1 MLTMELRPK
10 THSSELY
17 EKESDFL
24 TAEELR
30 KQIPKPVPYYFG
42 KEYSKLEAIARI
54 AEIATGETELS
65 KRIGKRLAHEV
76 QWLLVD
82 RGMLFAQT
90 RARYYPLPYNWQR
103 VVQEQPVYRGMLE
116 TTAQRR
122 RDEKRC
128 RESYLEAQ
136 VRVQIERARKS
147 GFQCCLSVALAVRW
161 MKKVEALWSGEFAA
175 VQIYPERAWNSLMQE
190 PFWWRSAPKDEDP
203 SGISSKIQTHIT
215 ELCMGP
221 DPQHARRAETLL
233 AGGSAV
239 QRAEFLVYVLRPLLE
254 ETRLLQK
261 TEMTCQPYED
271 ALARRDLQTYLKMVE
286 CNDEW
291 NQDKTWET
299 WKTAAPAI
307 QEYLHPETLW
317 GTGKVKVAPVI
328 SRGIEETEEKFT
340 KTFQTYLEG
349 VGFQWHTTQSTENQE
364 DAPWSVVADRC
375 WRNDLW
381 GQHQKKAADPS
392 GFVLMQHPGVIFCL
406 LRSHSCLMEVVHAE
420 SRKRNV
426 WKVMQKACGDAS
438 MPVTA
443 QTWWLDKP
451 LLKGIIDACE
461 KGCNSAGL
469 PFQRDAWNA
478 FVNCLG
484 WCAKSVSFSMDT
496 LYELHGLWKNLLK
509 YCTPGELKKV
519 YQPLDK
525 LLEKRYE
532 GKNTSRY
539 LTSLWRPL
547 KAPGK
552 AETWR
557 EMVRQYRKVF
567 EDPMTEEENVR
578 EILYEAPSFGWNK
591 ICLKLRDEERGQLKE
606 QLPEDLA
613 KRVIMQIDARV
624 RDHYALAKAA
634 SAEKAA
640 SAKEGKAKSKG
651 DRHMELFVL
660 EWALLQTICGQSVQE
675 LLGSAAVLA
684 KYVPSPEKQP
694 GAK

>member
-1 MLTMELRPK
+1 MDLRRRTYMEERPK
-10 THSSELY
+10 ADEEY
-17 EKESDFL
+17 L
-24 TAEELR
+24 TEEQLR
-30 KQIPKPVPYYFG
+30 QRISQPVPYCFG
-42 KEYSKLEAIARI
+42 KEYSKLSAIARI
-54 AEIATGETELS
+54 AAEVSDGEALTEDAG
-65 KRIGKRLAHEV
+65 RQLAREV
-76 QWLLVD
+76 QWLLAD
-82 RGMLFAQT
+82 RGILFAQT
-90 RARYYPLPYNWQR
+90 RTRHYPPRYNWQIS
-103 VVQEQPVYRGMLE
+103 VQAQASLPPSARERG
-116 TTAQRR
+116 
-122 RDEKRC
+122 D
-128 RESYLEAQ
+128 
-136 VRVQIERARKS
+136 
-147 GFQCCLSVALAVRW
+147 
-161 MKKVEALWSGEFAA
+161 
-175 VQIYPERAWNSLMQE
+175 
-190 PFWWRSAPKDEDP
+190 WWE
-203 SGISSKIQTHIT
+203 
-215 ELCMGP
+215 
-221 DPQHARRAETLL
+221 
-233 AGGSAV
+233 
-239 QRAEFLVYVLRPLLE
+239 
-254 ETRLLQK
+254 
-261 TEMTCQPYED
+261 PYED
-271 ALARRDLQTYLKMVE
+271 TLACNRDLEKYRLTARR
-286 CNDEW
+286 NDIW
-291 NQDKTWET
+291 NQNKFWET

-420 SRKRNV
+420 SRKRNI

-443 QTWWLDKP
+443 QTWPLDKP

-484 WCAKSVSFSMDT
+484 WCAKSVYFSLDT
-496 LYELHGLWKNLLK
+496 LYELPGLWKNLLK

-525 LLEKRYE
+525 LLKKRYE
-532 GKNTSRY
+532 GEDASRY
-539 LTSLWRPL
+539 LTALWRL
-547 KAPGK
+547 LENKPGK
-552 AETWR
+552 AETWQER
-557 EMVRQYRKVF
+557 VQQYRQAF
-567 EDPMTEEENVR
+567 ENPVTEEENVR
-578 EILYEAPSFGWNK
+578 EILYEILYETPPFGWTQIPVN
-591 ICLKLRDEERGQLKE
+591 LRDEEHKQLKE

-613 KRVIMQIDARV
+613 KRMIMQIDAQV
-624 RDHYALAKAA
+624 RDHHAL
-634 SAEKAA
+634 EKAA

>member
-1 MLTMELRPK
+1 MDLRRRTYMEERPK
-10 THSSELY
+10 ADEEY
-17 EKESDFL
+17 L
-24 TAEELR
+24 TAAQLR
-30 KQIPKPVPYYFG
+30 QRISQPVPYCFG
-42 KEYSKLEAIARI
+42 KEYSKLSAIARI
-54 AEIATGETELS
+54 AAAVSDGEALTEEAG
-65 KRIGKRLAHEV
+65 RQLAREV
-76 QWLLVD
+76 QWLLAD
-82 RGMLFAQT
+82 RGILFAQT
-90 RARYYPLPYNWQR
+90 RTRQYPPRYNWQI
-103 VVQEQPVYRGMLE
+103 
-116 TTAQRR
+116 TAQ
-122 RDEKRC
+122 
-128 RESYLEAQ
+128 AQ
-136 VRVQIERARKS
+136 AFIPAPSACER
-147 GFQCCLSVALAVRW
+147 GDWC
-161 MKKVEALWSGEFAA
+161 E
-175 VQIYPERAWNSLMQE
+175 
-190 PFWWRSAPKDEDP
+190 
-203 SGISSKIQTHIT
+203 
-215 ELCMGP
+215 
-221 DPQHARRAETLL
+221 
-233 AGGSAV
+233 
-239 QRAEFLVYVLRPLLE
+239 
-254 ETRLLQK
+254 
-261 TEMTCQPYED
+261 PYED
-271 ALARRDLQTYLKMVE
+271 TLACNRDLEKYRQMVDRNASWDQE
-286 CNDEW
+286 KFW
-291 NQDKTWET
+291 AT

-328 SRGIEETEEKFT
+328 NRGIEETGEQLAT
-340 KTFQTYLEG
+340 TFQTYLEG

-426 WKVMQKACGDAS
+426 WKVMEKACGDAS

-675 LLGSAAVLA
+675 LLGSTAVLA

>member
-1 MLTMELRPK
+1 MEERPK
-10 THSSELY
+10 ADEEY
-17 EKESDFL
+17 L
-24 TAEELR
+24 TAAQLR
-30 KQIPKPVPYYFG
+30 QRISQPVPYCFG
-42 KEYSKLEAIARI
+42 AEYSKLSAIARI
-54 AEIATGETELS
+54 AAAVSDGEALTEEAGRQLG
-65 KRIGKRLAHEV
+65 REV

-82 RGMLFAQT
+82 RGLLFAQT
-90 RARYYPLPYNWQR
+90 RTRYYPFQYHWQNNVQMQACPSVREPEGGWEPY
-103 VVQEQPVYRGMLE
+103 VD
-116 TTAQRR
+116 T
-122 RDEKRC
+122 
-128 RESYLEAQ
+128 
-136 VRVQIERARKS
+136 
-147 GFQCCLSVALAVRW
+147 LAC
-161 MKKVEALWSGEFAA
+161 
-175 VQIYPERAWNSLMQE
+175 
-190 PFWWRSAPKDEDP
+190 D
-203 SGISSKIQTHIT
+203 
-215 ELCMGP
+215 
-221 DPQHARRAETLL
+221 
-233 AGGSAV
+233 
-239 QRAEFLVYVLRPLLE
+239 
-254 ETRLLQK
+254 
-261 TEMTCQPYED
+261 
-271 ALARRDLQTYLKMVE
+271 RDLVEYRQMVQD
-286 CNDEW
+286 NAEW
-291 NQDKTWET
+291 DQEKKWGK
-299 WKTAAPAI
+299 WMTAAPAI

-420 SRKRNV
+420 SRKRNI

-591 ICLKLRDEERGQLKE
+591 ICLNLRDEEHKQLKE

-613 KRVIMQIDARV
+613 KRMIMQIDAQV
-624 RDHYALAKAA
+624 RDHHAL
-634 SAEKAA
+634 EKAA

-651 DRHMELFVL
+651 DRQMELFVL
-660 EWALLQTICGQSVQE
+660 EWALLQTICGQGVQE

>member
-1 MLTMELRPK
+1 MDLRRRTYMEERPK
-10 THSSELY
+10 ADEEY
-17 EKESDFL
+17 L
-24 TAEELR
+24 TAAQLR
-30 KQIPKPVPYYFG
+30 ERISQPVPYCFG
-42 KEYSKLEAIARI
+42 KEYSKLSAIARI
-54 AEIATGETELS
+54 AAEVSDGEALTEDAG
-65 KRIGKRLAHEV
+65 RQLAREV
-76 QWLLVD
+76 QWLLAD
-82 RGMLFAQT
+82 RGVLFAQT
-90 RARYYPLPYNWQR
+90 RTRHYPPRYNWQIS
-103 VVQEQPVYRGMLE
+103 VQAQASLPPSARERG
-116 TTAQRR
+116 
-122 RDEKRC
+122 D
-128 RESYLEAQ
+128 
-136 VRVQIERARKS
+136 
-147 GFQCCLSVALAVRW
+147 
-161 MKKVEALWSGEFAA
+161 
-175 VQIYPERAWNSLMQE
+175 
-190 PFWWRSAPKDEDP
+190 WWE
-203 SGISSKIQTHIT
+203 
-215 ELCMGP
+215 
-221 DPQHARRAETLL
+221 
-233 AGGSAV
+233 
-239 QRAEFLVYVLRPLLE
+239 
-254 ETRLLQK
+254 
-261 TEMTCQPYED
+261 PYED
-271 ALARRDLQTYLKMVE
+271 TLACNRDLEKYQQMVDR
-286 CNDEW
+286 NARWDQKKVW
-291 NQDKTWET
+291 AT

-317 GTGKVKVAPVI
+317 GMGEVKVAPVI
-328 SRGIEETEEKFT
+328 NRGIEETEEKFT

-349 VGFQWHTTQSTENQE
+349 VGFQWHMTRSTGNPE
-364 DAPWSVVADRC
+364 DAPWSVVANRC

-381 GQHQKKAADPS
+381 GQHQEKAEDPS

-426 WKVMQKACGDAS
+426 WKVMEKACGDAS

-451 LLKGIIDACE
+451 LLKSIIDACE

-469 PFQRDAWNA
+469 PFQREAWDAL
-478 FVNCLG
+478 VKCLG
-484 WCAKSVSFSMDT
+484 WCVKSISFSMDT

-675 LLGSAAVLA
+675 LLGSTAVLA

>member
-1 MLTMELRPK
+1 M
-10 THSSELY
+10 
-17 EKESDFL
+17 
-24 TAEELR
+24 
-30 KQIPKPVPYYFG
+30 
-42 KEYSKLEAIARI
+42 
-54 AEIATGETELS
+54 
-65 KRIGKRLAHEV
+65 
-76 QWLLVD
+76 VD
-82 RGMLFAQT
+82 RNAS
-90 RARYYPLPYNWQR
+90 WD
-103 VVQEQPVYRGMLE
+103 QE
-116 TTAQRR
+116 
-122 RDEKRC
+122 K
-128 RESYLEAQ
+128 
-136 VRVQIERARKS
+136 
-147 GFQCCLSVALAVRW
+147 
-161 MKKVEALWSGEFAA
+161 
-175 VQIYPERAWNSLMQE
+175 
-190 PFWWRSAPKDEDP
+190 FWA
-203 SGISSKIQTHIT
+203 
-215 ELCMGP
+215 
-221 DPQHARRAETLL
+221 
-233 AGGSAV
+233 
-239 QRAEFLVYVLRPLLE
+239 
-254 ETRLLQK
+254 
-261 TEMTCQPYED
+261 
-271 ALARRDLQTYLKMVE
+271 
-286 CNDEW
+286 
-291 NQDKTWET
+291 T

-328 SRGIEETEEKFT
+328 NRGIEETGEQLA

-426 WKVMQKACGDAS
+426 WKVMEKACGDAS

-675 LLGSAAVLA
+675 LLGSTAVLA

>member
-1 MLTMELRPK
+1 MEERPK
-10 THSSELY
+10 ADEEY
-17 EKESDFL
+17 L
-24 TAEELR
+24 TAAQLR
-30 KQIPKPVPYYFG
+30 QRISQPVPYCFG
-42 KEYSKLEAIARI
+42 KEYSKLSAIARI
-54 AEIATGETELS
+54 AAAVSDGEALTEEAGRQLG
-65 KRIGKRLAHEV
+65 REV

-82 RGMLFAQT
+82 RGLLFAQT
-90 RARYYPLPYNWQR
+90 RTRYYPFQYHWQNNVQMQACPSVREPEGGWEPY
-103 VVQEQPVYRGMLE
+103 VD
-116 TTAQRR
+116 T
-122 RDEKRC
+122 
-128 RESYLEAQ
+128 
-136 VRVQIERARKS
+136 
-147 GFQCCLSVALAVRW
+147 LAC
-161 MKKVEALWSGEFAA
+161 
-175 VQIYPERAWNSLMQE
+175 
-190 PFWWRSAPKDEDP
+190 D
-203 SGISSKIQTHIT
+203 
-215 ELCMGP
+215 
-221 DPQHARRAETLL
+221 
-233 AGGSAV
+233 
-239 QRAEFLVYVLRPLLE
+239 
-254 ETRLLQK
+254 
-261 TEMTCQPYED
+261 
-271 ALARRDLQTYLKMVE
+271 RDLVEYRQMVQD
-286 CNDEW
+286 NAEW
-291 NQDKTWET
+291 DQEKKWGK
-299 WKTAAPAI
+299 WMTAAPAI

-328 SRGIEETEEKFT
+328 NRGIEETEAQLAT
-340 KTFQTYLEG
+340 TFQTYLKG
-349 VGFQWHTTQSTENQE
+349 VKFSWHTTGSTGNPE

-381 GQHQKKAADPS
+381 GQHQEKAADPS
-392 GFVLMQHPGVIFCL
+392 GFVLMQHPGMIFCL

-426 WKVMQKACGDAS
+426 WEVMRQACSDAS

-443 QTWWLDKP
+443 QTWPLDKP
-451 LLKGIIDACE
+451 LLEGIIDACE
-461 KGCNSAGL
+461 KRCKKED
-469 PFQRDAWNA
+469 FDKDVWDA
-478 FVNCLG
+478 FVECLEY
-484 WCAKSVSFSMDT
+484 CVESVSFSLDT
-496 LYELHGLWKNLLK
+496 LYELPGLWKNLMK
-509 YCTPGELKKV
+509 YCAPGGVKKV
-519 YQPLDK
+519 YQPLDQILK
-525 LLEKRYE
+525 NRYE
-532 GKNTSRY
+532 GEDASRY
-539 LTSLWRPL
+539 LASLWRPL

-675 LLGSAAVLA
+675 LLGSTAVLA

>member
-1 MLTMELRPK
+1 MDLRRRTYMEERPK
-10 THSSELY
+10 ADEEY
-17 EKESDFL
+17 L
-24 TAEELR
+24 TEEQLR
-30 KQIPKPVPYYFG
+30 QRISQSVPYCFG
-42 KEYSKLEAIARI
+42 KEYSKLSAIARI
-54 AEIATGETELS
+54 AAEVSDGEALTEDAG
-65 KRIGKRLAHEV
+65 RQLAREV
-76 QWLLVD
+76 QWLLAD
-82 RGMLFAQT
+82 RGILFAQT
-90 RARYYPLPYNWQR
+90 RTRHYPPRYNWQI
-103 VVQEQPVYRGMLE
+103 
-116 TTAQRR
+116 TAQ
-122 RDEKRC
+122 
-128 RESYLEAQ
+128 AQ
-136 VRVQIERARKS
+136 AFIPAPSACER
-147 GFQCCLSVALAVRW
+147 GDWC
-161 MKKVEALWSGEFAA
+161 E
-175 VQIYPERAWNSLMQE
+175 
-190 PFWWRSAPKDEDP
+190 
-203 SGISSKIQTHIT
+203 
-215 ELCMGP
+215 
-221 DPQHARRAETLL
+221 
-233 AGGSAV
+233 
-239 QRAEFLVYVLRPLLE
+239 
-254 ETRLLQK
+254 
-261 TEMTCQPYED
+261 PYED
-271 ALARRDLQTYLKMVE
+271 TLACNQDLKKYRLTARR
-286 CNDEW
+286 NDIW
-291 NQDKTWET
+291 NQNKFWET

-349 VGFQWHTTQSTENQE
+349 VGFQWHKTRSTGNPE

-484 WCAKSVSFSMDT
+484 WCAKSVSFSLDA

-591 ICLKLRDEERGQLKE
+591 ISLKLRDEERGQLKE

-613 KRVIMQIDARV
+613 KRVIMQIDAQV

-634 SAEKAA
+634 SAE
-640 SAKEGKAKSKG
+640 ERKAKSKG

-675 LLGSAAVLA
+675 LLGSTAVLA

-694 GAK
+694 EAK

>member
-1 MLTMELRPK
+1 MEERPK
-10 THSSELY
+10 ADEEY
-17 EKESDFL
+17 L
-24 TAEELR
+24 TAAQLR
-30 KQIPKPVPYYFG
+30 QRISQPVPYCFG
-42 KEYSKLEAIARI
+42 KEYSKLSAIARI
-54 AEIATGETELS
+54 AAAVSDGEALTEEAG
-65 KRIGKRLAHEV
+65 RQLAREV
-76 QWLLVD
+76 QWLLAD
-82 RGMLFAQT
+82 RGILFAQT
-90 RARYYPLPYNWQR
+90 RTRQYPPRYNWQI
-103 VVQEQPVYRGMLE
+103 
-116 TTAQRR
+116 TAQ
-122 RDEKRC
+122 
-128 RESYLEAQ
+128 AQ
-136 VRVQIERARKS
+136 AFIPAPSACER
-147 GFQCCLSVALAVRW
+147 GDWC
-161 MKKVEALWSGEFAA
+161 E
-175 VQIYPERAWNSLMQE
+175 
-190 PFWWRSAPKDEDP
+190 
-203 SGISSKIQTHIT
+203 
-215 ELCMGP
+215 
-221 DPQHARRAETLL
+221 
-233 AGGSAV
+233 
-239 QRAEFLVYVLRPLLE
+239 
-254 ETRLLQK
+254 
-261 TEMTCQPYED
+261 PYED
-271 ALARRDLQTYLKMVE
+271 TLACNRDLEKYRQMVDRNASWDQE
-286 CNDEW
+286 KFW
-291 NQDKTWET
+291 AT

-328 SRGIEETEEKFT
+328 NRGIEETGEQLAT
-340 KTFQTYLEG
+340 TFQTYLEG

-426 WKVMQKACGDAS
+426 WKVMEKACGDAS

-675 LLGSAAVLA
+675 LLGSTAVLA

>member
-1 MLTMELRPK
+1 MEERPK
-10 THSSELY
+10 ADEEY
-17 EKESDFL
+17 L
-24 TAEELR
+24 TAAQLR
-30 KQIPKPVPYYFG
+30 QRISQPVPYCFG
-42 KEYSKLEAIARI
+42 KEYSKLSAIARI
-54 AEIATGETELS
+54 AAAVSDGEALTEEAG
-65 KRIGKRLAHEV
+65 RQLAREV
-76 QWLLVD
+76 QWLLAD
-82 RGMLFAQT
+82 RGILFAQT
-90 RARYYPLPYNWQR
+90 RTRQYPPRYNWQI
-103 VVQEQPVYRGMLE
+103 
-116 TTAQRR
+116 TAQ
-122 RDEKRC
+122 
-128 RESYLEAQ
+128 AQ
-136 VRVQIERARKS
+136 AFIPAPSACER
-147 GFQCCLSVALAVRW
+147 GDWC
-161 MKKVEALWSGEFAA
+161 E
-175 VQIYPERAWNSLMQE
+175 
-190 PFWWRSAPKDEDP
+190 
-203 SGISSKIQTHIT
+203 
-215 ELCMGP
+215 
-221 DPQHARRAETLL
+221 
-233 AGGSAV
+233 
-239 QRAEFLVYVLRPLLE
+239 
-254 ETRLLQK
+254 
-261 TEMTCQPYED
+261 PYED
-271 ALARRDLQTYLKMVE
+271 TLACNRDLEKYRQMVDRNASWDQE
-286 CNDEW
+286 KFW
-291 NQDKTWET
+291 AT

-328 SRGIEETEEKFT
+328 NRGIEETGEQLAT
-340 KTFQTYLEG
+340 TFQTYLEG

-426 WKVMQKACGDAS
+426 WKVMEKACGDAS

-613 KRVIMQIDARV
+613 KRMIMQIDAQV
-624 RDHYALAKAA
+624 RDHYALKKAV
-634 SAEKAA
+634 SAEKEA

>member
-1 MLTMELRPK
+1 MDLRRRTYIEERPK
-10 THSSELY
+10 ADEEY
-17 EKESDFL
+17 L
-24 TAEELR
+24 TAAQLR
-30 KQIPKPVPYYFG
+30 ERISQPVPYCFG
-42 KEYSKLEAIARI
+42 KEYSKLSAIARI
-54 AEIATGETELS
+54 AAAVSDGESLTEDAG
-65 KRIGKRLAHEV
+65 RQLAREV
-76 QWLLVD
+76 QWLLAD
-82 RGMLFAQT
+82 RGILFAQT
-90 RARYYPLPYNWQR
+90 RTRHYPPRYNWQIS
-103 VVQEQPVYRGMLE
+103 VQAQASLPPSARERG
-116 TTAQRR
+116 
-122 RDEKRC
+122 D
-128 RESYLEAQ
+128 
-136 VRVQIERARKS
+136 
-147 GFQCCLSVALAVRW
+147 
-161 MKKVEALWSGEFAA
+161 
-175 VQIYPERAWNSLMQE
+175 
-190 PFWWRSAPKDEDP
+190 WWE
-203 SGISSKIQTHIT
+203 
-215 ELCMGP
+215 
-221 DPQHARRAETLL
+221 
-233 AGGSAV
+233 
-239 QRAEFLVYVLRPLLE
+239 
-254 ETRLLQK
+254 
-261 TEMTCQPYED
+261 PYED
-271 ALARRDLQTYLKMVE
+271 TLACNRDLEKYQQMVDRNARWDQE
-286 CNDEW
+286 KVW
-291 NQDKTWET
+291 AT

-317 GTGKVKVAPVI
+317 GMGEVKAAPVI
-328 SRGIEETEEKFT
+328 NRGIEETEEKFT

-349 VGFQWHTTQSTENQE
+349 VGFQWHMTRSTGNPE

-406 LRSHSCLMEVVHAE
+406 LRSPSCLMEVVHAE

-426 WKVMQKACGDAS
+426 WKVMEKACGDVS

-451 LLKGIIDACE
+451 LLEGIIDACE
-461 KGCNSAGL
+461 TGCNSAGL
-469 PFQRDAWNA
+469 PFQRNVWDA
-478 FVNCLG
+478 FVECLEY
-484 WCAKSVSFSMDT
+484 CVESVSFSMDA
-496 LYELHGLWKNLLK
+496 LYELRGLWKNLLK

-532 GKNTSRY
+532 GKDASRY
-539 LTSLWRPL
+539 LTALWRRL
-547 KAPGK
+547 KAPGN
-552 AETWR
+552 AETWQK
-557 EMVRQYRKVF
+557 MVQQYRQAF
-567 EDPMTEEENVR
+567 ENPVTEEEKVR
-578 EILYEAPSFGWNK
+578 EILYEILYETPPFGWNK
-591 ICLKLRDEERGQLKE
+591 IPLKLRDEECAQLKE

-684 KYVPSPEKQP
+684 KYVPFPEKQP

>member
-1 MLTMELRPK
+1 MEERPK
-10 THSSELY
+10 ADEEY
-17 EKESDFL
+17 L
-24 TAEELR
+24 TAAQLR
-30 KQIPKPVPYYFG
+30 QRISQPVPYCFG
-42 KEYSKLEAIARI
+42 KEYSKLSAIARI
-54 AEIATGETELS
+54 AAAVSDGEALTEEAG
-65 KRIGKRLAHEV
+65 RQLAREV
-76 QWLLVD
+76 QWLLAD
-82 RGMLFAQT
+82 RGILFAQT
-90 RARYYPLPYNWQR
+90 RTRQYPPRYNWQI
-103 VVQEQPVYRGMLE
+103 
-116 TTAQRR
+116 TAQ
-122 RDEKRC
+122 
-128 RESYLEAQ
+128 AQ
-136 VRVQIERARKS
+136 AFIPAPSACER
-147 GFQCCLSVALAVRW
+147 GDWC
-161 MKKVEALWSGEFAA
+161 E
-175 VQIYPERAWNSLMQE
+175 
-190 PFWWRSAPKDEDP
+190 
-203 SGISSKIQTHIT
+203 
-215 ELCMGP
+215 
-221 DPQHARRAETLL
+221 
-233 AGGSAV
+233 
-239 QRAEFLVYVLRPLLE
+239 
-254 ETRLLQK
+254 
-261 TEMTCQPYED
+261 PYED
-271 ALARRDLQTYLKMVE
+271 TLACNRDLEKYRQMVDRNASWDQE
-286 CNDEW
+286 KFW
-291 NQDKTWET
+291 AT

-328 SRGIEETEEKFT
+328 NRGIEETGEQLA

-426 WKVMQKACGDAS
+426 WKVMEKACGDAS

>member
-1 MLTMELRPK
+1 MEERPK
-10 THSSELY
+10 ADEEY
-17 EKESDFL
+17 L
-24 TAEELR
+24 TAAQLR
-30 KQIPKPVPYYFG
+30 QRISQPVPYCFG
-42 KEYSKLEAIARI
+42 KEYSKLSAIARI
-54 AEIATGETELS
+54 AAAVSDGEALTEEAG
-65 KRIGKRLAHEV
+65 RQLAREV
-76 QWLLVD
+76 QWLLAD
-82 RGMLFAQT
+82 RGILFAQT
-90 RARYYPLPYNWQR
+90 RTRQYPPRYNWQI
-103 VVQEQPVYRGMLE
+103 
-116 TTAQRR
+116 TAQ
-122 RDEKRC
+122 
-128 RESYLEAQ
+128 AQ
-136 VRVQIERARKS
+136 AFIPAPSACER
-147 GFQCCLSVALAVRW
+147 GDWC
-161 MKKVEALWSGEFAA
+161 E
-175 VQIYPERAWNSLMQE
+175 
-190 PFWWRSAPKDEDP
+190 
-203 SGISSKIQTHIT
+203 
-215 ELCMGP
+215 
-221 DPQHARRAETLL
+221 
-233 AGGSAV
+233 
-239 QRAEFLVYVLRPLLE
+239 
-254 ETRLLQK
+254 
-261 TEMTCQPYED
+261 PYED
-271 ALARRDLQTYLKMVE
+271 TLACNRDLEKYRQMVDRNASWDQE
-286 CNDEW
+286 KFW
-291 NQDKTWET
+291 AT

-328 SRGIEETEEKFT
+328 NRGIEETGEQLAT
-340 KTFQTYLEG
+340 TFQTYLEG

-426 WKVMQKACGDAS
+426 WKVMEKACGDAS

-651 DRHMELFVL
+651 DRQMELFVL
-660 EWALLQTICGQSVQE
+660 EWALLQTICGQGVQE

>member
-1 MLTMELRPK
+1 MEERPK
-10 THSSELY
+10 ADEEY
-17 EKESDFL
+17 L
-24 TAEELR
+24 TAAQLR
-30 KQIPKPVPYYFG
+30 QRISQPVPYCFG
-42 KEYSKLEAIARI
+42 KEYSKLSAIARI
-54 AEIATGETELS
+54 AAAVSDGEALTEEAG
-65 KRIGKRLAHEV
+65 RQLAREV
-76 QWLLVD
+76 QWLLAD
-82 RGMLFAQT
+82 RGILFAQT
-90 RARYYPLPYNWQR
+90 RTRQYPPRYNWQI
-103 VVQEQPVYRGMLE
+103 
-116 TTAQRR
+116 TAQ
-122 RDEKRC
+122 
-128 RESYLEAQ
+128 AQ
-136 VRVQIERARKS
+136 AFIPAPSACER
-147 GFQCCLSVALAVRW
+147 GDWC
-161 MKKVEALWSGEFAA
+161 E
-175 VQIYPERAWNSLMQE
+175 
-190 PFWWRSAPKDEDP
+190 
-203 SGISSKIQTHIT
+203 
-215 ELCMGP
+215 
-221 DPQHARRAETLL
+221 
-233 AGGSAV
+233 
-239 QRAEFLVYVLRPLLE
+239 
-254 ETRLLQK
+254 
-261 TEMTCQPYED
+261 PYED
-271 ALARRDLQTYLKMVE
+271 TLACNRDLEKYRQMVDRNASWDQE
-286 CNDEW
+286 KFW
-291 NQDKTWET
+291 AT

-328 SRGIEETEEKFT
+328 NRGIEETGEQLA

-426 WKVMQKACGDAS
+426 WKVMEKACGDAS

-675 LLGSAAVLA
+675 LLGSTAVLA

>member
-1 MLTMELRPK
+1 MEERPK
-10 THSSELY
+10 ADEEY
-17 EKESDFL
+17 L
-24 TAEELR
+24 TAAQLR
-30 KQIPKPVPYYFG
+30 QRISQPVPYCFG
-42 KEYSKLEAIARI
+42 AEYSKLSAIARI
-54 AEIATGETELS
+54 AAAVSDGEALTEEAGRQLG
-65 KRIGKRLAHEV
+65 REV

-82 RGMLFAQT
+82 RGLLFAQT
-90 RARYYPLPYNWQR
+90 RTRYYPFQYHWQNNVQMQACPSVREPEGGWEPY
-103 VVQEQPVYRGMLE
+103 VD
-116 TTAQRR
+116 T
-122 RDEKRC
+122 
-128 RESYLEAQ
+128 
-136 VRVQIERARKS
+136 
-147 GFQCCLSVALAVRW
+147 LAC
-161 MKKVEALWSGEFAA
+161 
-175 VQIYPERAWNSLMQE
+175 
-190 PFWWRSAPKDEDP
+190 D
-203 SGISSKIQTHIT
+203 
-215 ELCMGP
+215 
-221 DPQHARRAETLL
+221 
-233 AGGSAV
+233 
-239 QRAEFLVYVLRPLLE
+239 
-254 ETRLLQK
+254 
-261 TEMTCQPYED
+261 
-271 ALARRDLQTYLKMVE
+271 RDLVEYRQMVQD
-286 CNDEW
+286 NAEW
-291 NQDKTWET
+291 DQEKKWGK
-299 WKTAAPAI
+299 WMTAAPAI

-328 SRGIEETEEKFT
+328 NRGIEETGEQLAT
-340 KTFQTYLEG
+340 TFQTYLEG

-426 WKVMQKACGDAS
+426 WKVMEKACGDAS

-675 LLGSAAVLA
+675 LLGSTAVLA

>member
-1 MLTMELRPK
+1 MDLRRRTYMEERPK
-10 THSSELY
+10 ADEEY
-17 EKESDFL
+17 L
-24 TAEELR
+24 TAAQLR
-30 KQIPKPVPYYFG
+30 QRISQPVPYCFG
-42 KEYSKLEAIARI
+42 KEYSKLSAIARI
-54 AEIATGETELS
+54 AAAVSDGEALTEEAG
-65 KRIGKRLAHEV
+65 RQLAREV
-76 QWLLVD
+76 QWLLAD
-82 RGMLFAQT
+82 WGMLFAQT
-90 RARYYPLPYNWQR
+90 RTRHYPPRYNWQISAQTQAFIPTPSAR
-103 VVQEQPVYRGMLE
+103 ERGDWCE
-116 TTAQRR
+116 
-122 RDEKRC
+122 
-128 RESYLEAQ
+128 
-136 VRVQIERARKS
+136 
-147 GFQCCLSVALAVRW
+147 
-161 MKKVEALWSGEFAA
+161 
-175 VQIYPERAWNSLMQE
+175 
-190 PFWWRSAPKDEDP
+190 
-203 SGISSKIQTHIT
+203 
-215 ELCMGP
+215 
-221 DPQHARRAETLL
+221 
-233 AGGSAV
+233 
-239 QRAEFLVYVLRPLLE
+239 
-254 ETRLLQK
+254 
-261 TEMTCQPYED
+261 PYED
-271 ALARRDLQTYLKMVE
+271 TLACNRDLGKYQQMVDRNASWDQE
-286 CNDEW
+286 
-291 NQDKTWET
+291 KFWET

-317 GTGKVKVAPVI
+317 GMGKVKVAPVI

-349 VGFQWHTTQSTENQE
+349 VSFQWHTTQSTENQE

-420 SRKRNV
+420 SRKRNI

-484 WCAKSVSFSMDT
+484 WCAKSVYFSLDT
-496 LYELHGLWKNLLK
+496 LYELPGLWKNLLK

-525 LLEKRYE
+525 LLKKRYE
-532 GKNTSRY
+532 GEDASRY
-539 LTSLWRPL
+539 LTALWRL
-547 KAPGK
+547 LENKPGK
-552 AETWR
+552 AETWQER
-557 EMVRQYRKVF
+557 VQQYRQAF
-567 EDPMTEEENVR
+567 ENPVTEEENVR
-578 EILYEAPSFGWNK
+578 EILYEILYETPPFGWNK
-591 ICLKLRDEERGQLKE
+591 IPLKLRDEECAQLKE

-613 KRVIMQIDARV
+613 KRVIMQIDAQV
-624 RDHYALAKAA
+624 RDHYALKKAV
-634 SAEKAA
+634 SAEKEA
-640 SAKEGKAKSKG
+640 SAKKRKATSKG

>member
-1 MLTMELRPK
+1 MEERPK
-10 THSSELY
+10 ADEEY
-17 EKESDFL
+17 L
-24 TAEELR
+24 TAAQLR
-30 KQIPKPVPYYFG
+30 QRISQPVPYCFG
-42 KEYSKLEAIARI
+42 AEYSKLSAIARI
-54 AEIATGETELS
+54 AAAVSDGEALTEEAGRQLG
-65 KRIGKRLAHEV
+65 REV

-82 RGMLFAQT
+82 RGLLFAQT
-90 RARYYPLPYNWQR
+90 RTRYYPFQYHWQNNVQMQACPSVREPEGGWEPY
-103 VVQEQPVYRGMLE
+103 VD
-116 TTAQRR
+116 T
-122 RDEKRC
+122 
-128 RESYLEAQ
+128 
-136 VRVQIERARKS
+136 
-147 GFQCCLSVALAVRW
+147 LAC
-161 MKKVEALWSGEFAA
+161 
-175 VQIYPERAWNSLMQE
+175 
-190 PFWWRSAPKDEDP
+190 D
-203 SGISSKIQTHIT
+203 
-215 ELCMGP
+215 
-221 DPQHARRAETLL
+221 
-233 AGGSAV
+233 
-239 QRAEFLVYVLRPLLE
+239 
-254 ETRLLQK
+254 
-261 TEMTCQPYED
+261 
-271 ALARRDLQTYLKMVE
+271 RDLVEYRQMVQD
-286 CNDEW
+286 NAEW
-291 NQDKTWET
+291 DQEKKWGK
-299 WKTAAPAI
+299 WMTAAPAI

-328 SRGIEETEEKFT
+328 NRGIEETEAQLAT
-340 KTFQTYLEG
+340 TFQTYLKG
-349 VGFQWHTTQSTENQE
+349 VKFSWHTTGSTGNPE

-381 GQHQKKAADPS
+381 GQHQEKAADPS
-392 GFVLMQHPGVIFCL
+392 GFVLMQHPGMIFCL

-426 WKVMQKACGDAS
+426 WEVMRQACGDAS

-675 LLGSAAVLA
+675 LLGSTAVLA